1 MTPEPFIPGKH
12 QISGS
17 FQYELTACYSAV
29 DGPTPA
35 PAPGGASVNFVDT
48 TKPNKDLWMVHGIF
62 LTVAWAVLTP
72 IGIGVSLLRNALDSA
87 GYAKG
92 TWYKIHFYSNL
103 LSVLFT
109 IIGFGIAIALVEEEE
124 SETHVE
130 DVHQR
135 LGRAILVIAV
145 LQGVAAYFR
154 PGLPK
159 PKEIDEEDQ
168 EQASPKK

>member
-1 MTPEPFIPGKH
+1 
-12 QISGS
+12 
-17 FQYELTACYSAV
+17 
-29 DGPTPA
+29 
-35 PAPGGASVNFVDT
+35 
-48 TKPNKDLWMVHGIF
+48 MVHGIF

-124 SETHVE
+124 SEIHVE